1 MVFLR
6 KTLYIVIALM
16 LVLPVSAKKKA
27 QPILVML
34 TTEQEQ
40 QFTYYWYAARQAI
53 EEHRFADAYTLLEF
67 CHALKPNDPQT
78 LAYLGIIYRGIGKE
92 AQATDMFKQAYEA
105 DPNNQWQNY
114 LEPLKQRHI
123 DAQEWKKA
131 LAVQDEIDQRKGEMD
146 AFSALTRY
154 RIYAMWGK
162 PKKAIHAIDRYLEI
176 EPTDVRFLLFRLDLM
191 ERTGAKK
198 KDLFA
203 MYERVLELDPLNT
216 LVLNNYAYYLAING
230 GDLNKAE
237 RMSAIT
243 IREEPNNPT
252 CLDTYGWIMHLQ
264 GQDELARFYL
274 NKALQNA
281 STDENKNEIIKHL
294 EALRADKS
302 LKR

>member
-27 QPILVML
+27 QPIPVML

-67 CHALKPNDPQT
+67 CHALNPNDPQT

-92 AQATDMFKQAYEA
+92 PQAMDMFKQAYEA

-162 PKKAIHAIDRYLEI
+162 PKKAIHAIDRYWNSTRSTPWFSI
-176 EPTDVRFLLFRLDLM
+176 TTPTISLS
-191 ERTGAKK
+191 T
-198 KDLFA
+198 
-203 MYERVLELDPLNT
+203 
-216 LVLNNYAYYLAING
+216 
-230 GDLNKAE
+230 AE
-237 RMSAIT
+237 T
-243 IREEPNNPT
+243 
-252 CLDTYGWIMHLQ
+252 
-264 GQDELARFYL
+264 
-274 NKALQNA
+274 
-281 STDENKNEIIKHL
+281 
-294 EALRADKS
+294 
-302 LKR
+302 